1 MTAASPILPRQGRR
15 PPPWPLGSL
24 FLGGFEGSSL
34 RTADGGWLDLVV
46 ATQHD
51 LQAREDYARCRAL
64 GIRAVRE
71 TARWPLIDRGGAFDL
86 TSVRELAGLGREAG
100 LTQIW
105 DLMHYGYP
113 DDLDPLSARFV
124 DRFAAY

>member
-51 LQAREDYARCRAL
+51 LQARA
-64 GIRAVRE
+64 
-71 TARWPLIDRGGAFDL
+71 
-86 TSVRELAGLGREAG
+86 
-100 LTQIW
+100 
-105 DLMHYGYP
+105 
-113 DDLDPLSARFV
+113 
-124 DRFAAY
+124 